1 MDSIWLIPIILVPIM
16 LAMFSGMF
24 FLIYKKRNK
33 VLADVENKLNTS
45 EVFTINSFIDMYEN
59 IKRNNIR
66 LNDVDKPGVYVILN
80 KTKNMNYV
88 GQSKRVL
95 QRINQHITGK
105 GNGDVYA
112 DFKYVDDFEVFV
124 IKCDES
130 ELDIV
135 EKNLIKKY
143 EAFSK
148 GYNRNRGV
156 GRFF

>member
-1 MDSIWLIPIILVPIM
+1 MDSIWLIPIILVLIM
-16 LAMFSGMF
+16 LAMFAGMF

-112 DFKYVDDFEVFV
+112 DFKYGDDFEVFV